1 MLRKLIL
8 AGAVALAS
16 YGGLAA
22 PTPAQADVR
31 IYLGVPFHPYRVG
44 PGWRY
49 QDGYGWYDYGRQREP
64 VARSMA
70 ARWEARWGPG
80 RARLEHDPPPP
91 PREVEDGREQ
101 LALLPSL
108 QAAPLDRH
116 RAPLERRPR
125 PADDAAPALPGQV
138 ALPLRVG

>member
-1 MLRKLIL
+1 VRRP
-8 AGAVALAS
+8 GAW
-16 YGGLAA
+16 YGGDGDAEAA
-22 PTPAQADVR
+22 PDPRHPEPAE
-31 IYLGVPFHPYRVG
+31 
-44 PGWRY
+44 WRLHLR
-49 QDGYGWYDYGRQREP
+49 QPAGDWYDYGRQREP

-70 ARWEARWGPG
+70 ARWESRWGAG

-108 QAAPLDRH
+108 RAAPLDRH
-116 RAPLERRPR
+116 RAPPERRPR

-138 ALPLRVG
+138 ALPLRTG